1 MLLKSDDIKRIEI
14 DFDSGMLPPPF
25 SHVFKLKI
33 SFEKGFINTQF
44 TVHYTDRDELTEDE
58 IFSEGFTQDD
68 DYSFIGEVPKVWEQP
83 LISLYAQTKWSNKRE
98 LDENGGIKVFAKDT
112 HGKISR
118 SIPMNQ
124 EEWHMLAQEF
134 IQAIYEINQ
143 KEAPLTIRY
152 KSITKETVDEYALTV
167 KFSVRKV
174 IIEKNGEITE
184 WNWDESRQLLSYIY
198 LPDYDYEVA
207 SDSPPKKRG
216 QYIDCGDG
224 FWHKFG
230 KGVNNLDES
239 FDAVSKIQEGFE
251 NLNQK

>member
-14 DFDSGMLPPPF
+14 DYDSGIIPPPF

-33 SFEKGFINTQF
+33 SFERGFINTQF
-44 TVHYTDRDELTEDE
+44 TIHYTDRDELTEEE
-58 IFSEGFTQDD
+58 IYAEGFTEED
-68 DYSFIGEVPKVWEQP
+68 DYHFIGEVPTAWEQP
-83 LISLYAQTKWSNKRE
+83 FKSLYAQTKWSNKRE
-98 LDENGGIKVFAKDT
+98 LDENGGVKVFAKDI

-118 SIPMNQ
+118 SIPINQ

-134 IQAIYEINQ
+134 IQAIYEVNK
-143 KEAPLTIRY
+143 KEAPLTVRY
-152 KSITKETVDEYALTV
+152 RSITKETVDEYTLTV

-174 IIEKNGEITE
+174 IVERNGQIKE
-184 WNWDESRQLLSYIY
+184 WNWDDSRQLLSYIY

-207 SDSPPKKRG
+207 SDSTPKKRG

-224 FWHKFG
+224 LWHKFG

-239 FDAVSKIQEGFE
+239 FDAISKIQEGFE
-251 NLNQK
+251 KLN